1 MIPLKENKN
10 NKQSSEDVKTA
21 LQIESGK
28 QLTQPTNTVKQD
40 GNDNSEEK
48 MNHVIASGDNND
60 IEETDIENLIH
71 RS

>member
-28 QLTQPTNTVKQD
+28 QLKQQDKAVKQQE
-40 GNDNSEEK
+40 NDSSEEK

-60 IEETDIENLIH
+60 IEDTDIENLIH